1 MTEDEM
7 VGWHH
12 RFEGQEFEH
21 APGAGEGQGSLACCS
36 PWGREELRKL
46 SDSITNNK
54 DKGEQFQNLYLVVTF
69 ILFWPSCSIWN
80 LSSPTWD

>member
-21 APGAGEGQGSLACCS
+21 APGVGEGQGSLACCS
-36 PWGREELRKL
+36 PWGRKELRKL
-46 SDSITNNK
+46 SDSTTTKIRENIFDFK
-54 DKGEQFQNLYLVVTF
+54 
-69 ILFWPSCSIWN
+69 IS
-80 LSSPTWD
+80 TWL